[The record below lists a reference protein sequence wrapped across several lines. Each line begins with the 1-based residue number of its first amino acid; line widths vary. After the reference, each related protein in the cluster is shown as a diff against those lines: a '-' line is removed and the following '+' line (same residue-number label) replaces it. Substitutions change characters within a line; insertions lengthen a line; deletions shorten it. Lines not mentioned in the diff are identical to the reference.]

1 MSKRSSSRSKR
12 RKRTRPVPGSQP
24 GILVADPHAPQ
35 PKMRVMAYGP
45 DGMVERDLTDPAQI
59 GEFHPKFDVTWVDV
73 QGLGDAQLIEKFG
86 TKFGLHRLWL
96 EDVLN
101 THQRPKVESHG
112 DYRYVVVR
120 AIGPDGIFDTEQV
133 SIILGP
139 RLVITFQERYGDA
152 FDPLRQRIRNG
163 KGNLRSH
170 GAGYLTYALL
180 DAVVDHYFP
189 LLERAGERLDELEE
203 QALEEPAVSCL
214 ADIHTLRRELF
225 ALRRAIWPLRE
236 SLQHLLRDSDSAF
249 SPETRV
255 YLGDCY
261 DHTVQ
266 IMDLVESYRE
276 IASGLIDIYL
286 SSTGHRMNEIMKVL
300 TVISTIFIPLTFV
313 AGVYGMNFHT
323 DAGPLSMPE
332 LSWPLGYVAC
342 LAFMA
347 LVGISLTVYFWRRG
361 WIFAPTPLR
370 GREPLTPPHYPTH
383 TPSQPTDSASSSS
396 PTAPKT

>member
-1 MSKRSSSRSKR
+1 MSKRSLTRGKR
-12 RKRTRPVPGSQP
+12 RRRSRPVPGSQP
-24 GILVADPHAPQ
+24 GLLVADPDAPQ
-35 PKMRVMAYGP
+35 PKMRVMAYSP
-45 DGMVERDLTDPAQI
+45 DGLVERDLSDPGQI
-59 GEFHPKFDVTWVDV
+59 SEFHLKADVTWVDV
-73 QGLGDAQLIEKFG
+73 QGLGDAQLIEKIG
-86 TKFGLHRLWL
+86 AKFGLHRLWL

-101 THQRPKVESHG
+101 TNQRPKVESHG

-139 RLVITFQERYGDA
+139 RLVITFQERYGDG
-152 FDPLRQRIRNG
+152 FDPLRLRIRNG

-170 GAGYLTYALL
+170 GPGYLTYALL

-189 LLERAGERLDELEE
+189 LLERAGERLEELEE
-203 QALEEPAVSCL
+203 QAIEDPAVSCL

-236 SLQHLLRDSDSAF
+236 SLQHLLRDSDHAF
-249 SPETRV
+249 SAETRV
-255 YLGDCY
+255 YLADCY

-286 SSTGHRMNEIMKVL
+286 SSTSHRMNEIMKVL

-313 AGVYGMNFHT
+313 AGVYGMNFNPN
-323 DAGPLSMPE
+323 AGPLSMPE
-332 LSWPLGYVAC
+332 LSWPLGYAAC
-342 LAFMA
+342 LGFMA
-347 LVGISLTVYFWRRG
+347 LIGIALTAYFWRRG
-361 WIFAPTPLR
+361 WIFGPSSPRAKDVLPHAQQHAAPTATPT
-370 GREPLTPPHYPTH
+370 TPPTTPPTS
-383 TPSQPTDSASSSS
+383 TPVP
-396 PTAPKT
+396 